1 MAAVTIL
8 IFLQYLYF
16 EYLKY
21 IFTLYIYNMCAVYIL
36 TQNKN
41 IVKKIR
47 LVTAMHRNGPL
58 PQVFTVWK
66 LNLPVAMSF

>member
-1 MAAVTIL
+1 
-8 IFLQYLYF
+8 
-16 EYLKY
+16 
-21 IFTLYIYNMCAVYIL
+21 MCAVYIL

-58 PQVFTVWK
+58 PQVDYD
-66 LNLPVAMSF
+66 SFNRSVQMEFFN

>member
-1 MAAVTIL
+1 
-8 IFLQYLYF
+8 
-16 EYLKY
+16 
-21 IFTLYIYNMCAVYIL
+21 MCAVYIL

-58 PQVFTVWK
+58 PQVPFKGNSGGAAVF
-66 LNLPVAMSF
+66 LVNIL